1 MTNVPWT
8 WPLSTVTRVIDGD
21 SFTARV
27 TRDLGF
33 HGIATFDV
41 KLRLNRINAPPIGTD
56 AGKGAKAAFEAL
68 VLRPSSSLPFLLTIE
83 TVKAYK
89 YGDEWMAEITLSGPP
104 RNVSDELVKQGV
116 AVYWDGTGPR
126 PGG

>member
-1 MTNVPWT
+1 VSNVPWS
-8 WPLSTVTRVIDGD
+8 WPDSTVTRVIDGD
-21 SFTARV
+21 SLVARL

-33 HGIATFDV
+33 HGTATFEV
-41 KLRLNRINAPPIGTD
+41 KLRLNRVNAPPVNTD
-56 AGKGAKAAFEAL
+56 AGRSARALLEQL
-68 VLRPSSSLPFLLTIE
+68 VLTSGTVPNLLLIE

-89 YGDEWMAEITLSGPP
+89 YGDEWMAEITTGLSE
-104 RNVSDELVKQGV
+104 NVSDELVQQGV

>member
-1 MTNVPWT
+1 VSNVPWL
-8 WPLSTVTRVIDGD
+8 WPNSVVTRIIDGD

-33 HGIATFDV
+33 HGTATFDV
-41 KLRLNRINAPPIGTD
+41 KLRLNRINAPPVKTLPGQ
-56 AGKGAKAAFEAL
+56 EAMQHFQDL
-68 VLRPSSSLPFLLTIE
+68 VRDGPGVPSPPVLIE

-89 YGDEWMAEITLSGPP
+89 YGDEWMAEVTLPNGL
-104 RNVSDELVKQGV
+104 NVSDEMVREGR